1 MRMFPKAGGA
11 AIALLVTALA
21 GHVLHAAEPALQRRS
36 LLGGRVSILMP
47 ADFTPMSAGMV
58 AVKYPVGSPPSHV
71 YTNADSSVNLTLN
84 HTPLPVKLDE
94 LGMVLESLMT
104 HFKTTYPAAAWFRSE
119 MRTIQGRPF
128 ALVELRTTLGVAV
141 RRNIIVATSLD
152 DRLLMITFNV
162 DTTIEAQWLAA
173 GNRIIESIGVK

>member
-1 MRMFPKAGGA
+1 MKTLPKARIAVA
-11 AIALLVTALA
+11 ATLA
-21 GHVLHAAEPALQRRS
+21 AVLASHVLDAAEPALQRQS
-36 LLGGRVSILMP
+36 LLGGRVSLLMP
-47 ADFTPMSAGMV
+47 TGFTQMSAEMV
-58 AVKYPVGSPPSHV
+58 AAKYPIGSPPGHV

-84 HTPLPVKLDE
+84 HTPVPVTLDE
-94 LGMVLESLMT
+94 LEMVLESLKT

-173 GNRIIESIGVK
+173 GNRIIESIVVK